1 MKVQVLKILITGAS
15 GFIGSNLVRSLAE
28 KHSVY
33 AVVRKKKKFV
43 GTPQVNVIEADLSCQ
58 DFVEKLPSGINT
70 VLHLAQ
76 SSRYR
81 DFPNGVED
89 MISININ
96 STGLLLDWARRSKVK
111 HFVFSSTANVYAKT
125 GEKLT
130 EQSATIPNSYYG
142 ASKLA
147 AELLVAQYAQYFA
160 VDILRLFTVYGPGQR
175 GMLIPQ
181 IIQKIQSKENIYLA
195 SNAGIYITPI
205 YIDDLLNIFSK
216 IIEIK
221 DDLKLRIM
229 NVCGNESVSL
239 GQIVSNIEEILNIST
254 PIQVTKD
261 IPLNFIGSNEFLFE
275 KIDSLDFTSLAVGL
289 AKTIDI

>member
-1 MKVQVLKILITGAS
+1 MKILITGAS

-28 KHSVY
+28 KHTVY

-43 GTPQVNVIEADLSCQ
+43 GNPQVNFIEVDLSRK
-58 DFVEKLPSGINT
+58 DFVEELPSGINT

-81 DFPNGVED
+81 DFPDGVED

-96 STGLLLDWARRSKVK
+96 STGLLLDWARRSEVK
-111 HFVFSSTANVYAKT
+111 HFVFSSTANVYSQT
-125 GEKLT
+125 GEKFT
-130 EQSATIPNSYYG
+130 EKSATTPNSYYG

-147 AELLVAQYAQYFA
+147 AEQLVTQYAQYFA
-160 VDILRLFTVYGPGQR
+160 VDILRLFTVYGSGQR

-181 IIQKIQSKENIYLA
+181 IIQKIQSREDIYLA
-195 SNAGIYITPI
+195 SKAGIYLTPI

-239 GQIVSNIEEILNIST
+239 GQIVSNIDEILNIAT
-254 PIQVTKD
+254 PIQVTQD
-261 IPLNFIGSNEFLFE
+261 TPLNFSGSNDFLFE
-275 KIDSLDFTSLAVGL
+275 KIDSLDFTSIAEGL

>member
-1 MKVQVLKILITGAS
+1 MKILITGAS

-28 KHSVY
+28 KHTVY

-43 GTPQVNVIEADLSCQ
+43 GNPQVNFIEVDLARK
-58 DFVEKLPSGINT
+58 DFVEELPSGINT

-81 DFPNGVED
+81 DFPDGVED

-96 STGLLLDWARRSKVK
+96 STGLLLDWARRSEVK
-111 HFVFSSTANVYAKT
+111 HFVFSSTANVYAQT
-125 GEKLT
+125 GEKFT
-130 EQSATIPNSYYG
+130 EKSGTSPNSYYG

-147 AELLVAQYAQYFA
+147 AEQLVTQYAEYFA

-181 IIQKIQSKENIYLA
+181 IIQKIQSREDIYLA
-195 SNAGIYITPI
+195 SKAGIYLTPI

-216 IIEIK
+216 IIEINN
-221 DDLKLRIM
+221 DLKLCIM

-239 GQIVSNIEEILNIST
+239 GQIVNNIDEILNIET

-261 IPLNFIGSNEFLFE
+261 TPLNFIGSNDFLFE
-275 KIDSLDFTSLAVGL
+275 KIDSLDFTSLAEGL
-289 AKTIDI
+289 AKTIDV

>member
-1 MKVQVLKILITGAS
+1 M
-15 GFIGSNLVRSLAE
+15 AE
-28 KHSVY
+28 KHTVY

-43 GTPQVNVIEADLSCQ
+43 GNPQVNFIEVDLSRK
-58 DFVEKLPSGINT
+58 DFVEELPSGINT

-81 DFPNGVED
+81 NFPDGVED

-96 STGLLLDWARRSKVK
+96 STGLLLDWARRSEVK
-111 HFVFSSTANVYAKT
+111 HFVFSSTANVYSQT
-125 GEKLT
+125 GEKFT
-130 EQSATIPNSYYG
+130 EQSATTPNSYYG

-147 AELLVAQYAQYFA
+147 AEQLVTQYAQYFA

-181 IIQKIQSKENIYLA
+181 IIQKIQSREDIYLA
-195 SNAGIYITPI
+195 SKAGIYMTPI

-216 IIEIK
+216 IIEIN

-239 GQIVSNIEEILNIST
+239 GQIISSIDEILNIAT

-261 IPLNFIGSNEFLFE
+261 TPLNFIGSNEFLFE
-275 KIDSLDFTSLAVGL
+275 KIDSLDFTSLAEGL
-289 AKTIDI
+289 AKTIDV

>member
-28 KHSVY
+28 KHTVY

-43 GTPQVNVIEADLSCQ
+43 GTPQVNVIEADLSRQ

-81 DFPNGVED
+81 HFPDGVED

-96 STGLLLDWARRSKVK
+96 STGLLLDWARRSEVK
-111 HFVFSSTANVYAKT
+111 HFVFSSTANVYAQT
-125 GEKLT
+125 GEKFT

-147 AELLVAQYAQYFA
+147 AELLVSQYAQFFT

-175 GMLIPQ
+175 GMLIAN
-181 IIQKIQSKENIYLA
+181 IIELIKSRREITLA
-195 SNAGIYITPI
+195 QGSGLFLTPLFI
-205 YIDDLLNIFSK
+205 CDVVK
-216 IIEIK
+216 IIDKIIHLPGHK
-221 DDLKLRIM
+221 R
-229 NVCGNESVSL
+229 NSTP
-239 GQIVSNIEEILNIST
+239 ILNICGSDIVSLAEIVDVLSRLLGAD
-254 PIQVTKD
+254 PITTRTKNEV
-261 IPLNFIGSNEFLFE
+261 LRLTGSNELLQDRIGSYEFISME
-275 KIDSLDFTSLAVGL
+275 KGL
-289 AKTIDI
+289 SQTI